1 MSKIKLEEIEN
12 YNKEALK
19 NYLLE
24 KSSINMLNEYFYIQQ
39 PEVIS
44 KLLNDIKDKNIV
56 ANTIFTTGFFWNQ
69 KVNEFQNP
77 ENIGKF
83 LLRLSGHKDDNTI
96 IETKQLNLE
105 EQINYLD
112 NINHLVEDNSELQKI
127 FDIKEKSFL
136 NKTIELINNEDF
148 LNKVY
153 IVYCNDWIPEKE
165 MSNLIQNGVKLIQ
178 NLELMRKLDDKFKVI
193 KSMKKYKI

>member
-1 MSKIKLEEIEN
+1 MSRVKLEEIEN

-24 KSSINMLNEYFYIQQ
+24 SCSTNMLNEYFYIQR
-39 PEVIS
+39 PEVILQ
-44 KLLNDIKDKNIV
+44 LLNEIKNKNIV
-56 ANTIFTTGFFWNQ
+56 SNAIFTTGFFWNQ
-69 KVNEFQNP
+69 TIDEFQNP

-83 LLRLSGHKDDNTI
+83 LLRLSGYKDDNTI

-112 NINHLVEDNSELQKI
+112 NINCLVEENSELKK
-127 FDIKEKSFL
+127 FFNIKEKSFL

-153 IVYCNDWIPEKE
+153 LVYCNDWIPEKE

-178 NLELMRKLDDKFKVI
+178 KLELMRKLDNNLTVSKSI
-193 KSMKKYKI
+193 KRSKI